1 MHNTIDNMVNITNI
15 NIKTNKGKTMREY
28 ILISSSSVERASKRI
43 DKSRMNSKRIKAK
56 TEKDAILKRDKY
68 LKDMDADLLNFRGVL
83 DTINGR
89 QV

>member
-1 MHNTIDNMVNITNI
+1 MVNITNI

-28 ILISSSSVERASKRI
+28 ILISYSSVERASKRI

-68 LKDMDADLLNFRGVL
+68 LKDMDADLLNFRWVL